1 MSQQQEQWRLLTG
14 DLPRIDVTKP
24 AEYESLLQ
32 KYGAADFRQ
41 VVQRNV
47 EKDFIERTAALLSVA
62 EMTSVFKSINN
73 LHVIM
78 ERSANGG
85 VIAQYPIDG
94 PTGNTGQD
102 TTNGPLIPKTI
113 VLDRANVTYRIMH
126 EALLE
131 GGEPAENDAVLEGAE
146 QLGAKMDDHYLTE
159 LIAKKLAANDV
170 NGTAWLGAGD
180 PFDDINKAINLIVEN
195 SAINPNSKADA
206 WFTVIV
212 PIKYR
217 VALEKITI
225 VDGLKIGLSELIKQ
239 RLGAQIIYSRPP
251 FRIPAS
257 ATPWAIVDEA
267 IVIPTKDRHVGKFY
281 TFDGGSALPSIFV
294 TSDENGKRVSTNSW
308 MKFAVTPS
316 ESDGSLTE
324 NRRIGV
330 INTLDT

>member
-1 MSQQQEQWRLLTG
+1 MTNLLTG
-14 DLPRIDVTKP
+14 EIPRINTSTPDK
-24 AEYESLLQ
+24 YEELYQ

-47 EKDFIERTAALLSVA
+47 EKDFIERTAALMSVA
-62 EMTSVFKSINN
+62 ELTSVFRPINN

-85 VIAQYPIDG
+85 VVAQYPIDG
-94 PTGNTGQD
+94 PTGGQGRD
-102 TTNGPLIPKTI
+102 TANDPLIPKTV
-113 VLDRANVTYRIMH
+113 VLDRANVTYKITH

-131 GGEPAENDAVLEGAE
+131 GGEPAENDSVVEGAE
-146 QLGAKMDDHYLTE
+146 QLGSKMDDHYLTE
-159 LIAKKLAANDV
+159 LIAKKLTANDI
-170 NGTAWLGAGD
+170 NGSAWLGAGD
-180 PFDDINKAINLIVEN
+180 PFDDINKAINKIVEN
-195 SAINPNSKADA
+195 SAINPNTKTDA
-206 WFTVIV
+206 WFTIIV

-225 VDGLKIGLSELIKQ
+225 IDGLKIGLSELIRQ

-281 TFDGGSALPSIFV
+281 TFDGGSTLPSIFV
-294 TSDENGKRVSTNSW
+294 TTDENGKRVSTNSW

-324 NRRIGV
+324 NRRIGL
-330 INTLDT
+330 ISTLDT